1 MNLTDNELAIM
12 RALWSAPRP
21 LTRKEI
27 VATSAALRCKRRTVY
42 VLLNGLVAKGMI
54 YVAGYMYNGE
64 HSSRVFVPALSQV
77 EYTAKLS
84 HRCCPLKNTMICSIF
99 LALHAPIDLR
109 GPAALGKDMVCIV
122 CF

>member
-27 VATSAALRCKRRTVY
+27 VSTSAALRCKRRTVY

-77 EYTAKLS
+77 EYTAKIVATLL
-84 HRCCPLKNTMICSIF
+84 PAEKYD
-99 LALHAPIDLR
+99 DLFHL
-109 GPAALGKDMVCIV
+109 LGTSCTD
-122 CF
+122 